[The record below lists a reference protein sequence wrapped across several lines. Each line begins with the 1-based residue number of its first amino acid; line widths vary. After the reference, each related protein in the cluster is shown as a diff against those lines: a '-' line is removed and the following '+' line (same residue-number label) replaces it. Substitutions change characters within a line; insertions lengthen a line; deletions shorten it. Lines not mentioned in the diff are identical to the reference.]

1 MDLQNISSTF
11 SPKSDLLLSEIMKKN
26 NLDGNDIAEIIL
38 TKITML
44 YSREEISEK
53 ETVDFIQKEVKVSQQ
68 VAEQI
73 AEKIKNNLIP
83 TLWDKMPKEER
94 DALLR
99 KREGAPLPVTKKPDF
114 PNVEENEKFLNK
126 NKPPITSKEP
136 LDTTQDD
143 NIKKPI
149 KKFQTPEKESYSED
163 NSKIPKKSA
172 QPKMPKSD
180 GPDKYR
186 EPVE

>member
-11 SPKSDLLLSEIMKKN
+11 SPKSDLTLAEIMKKN
-26 NLDGNDIAEIIL
+26 NLDGNDIAEMIL
-38 TKITML
+38 TKITMSF
-44 YSREEISEK
+44 SREEISEK
-53 ETVDFIQKEVKVSQQ
+53 EMVDFIQKEVKISQQ
-68 VAEQI
+68 AAEQI
-73 AEKIKNNLIP
+73 AKEIRNNLIP

-94 DALLR
+94 DVLLR
-99 KREGAPLPVTKKPDF
+99 KKEGAPLPVTKKPDF

-126 NKPPITSKEP
+126 NKPPLIPKKP
-136 LDTTQDD
+136 LDMTQDD
-143 NIKKPI
+143 NIRKSKE
-149 KKFQTPEKESYSED
+149 KFQTPEKELYSED

-172 QPKMPKSD
+172 QPKMPKPN